1 MIIYIHI
8 CCCLSKKGDI
18 HTRQISTISFP
29 ARMCLDVQGYEK
41 FVTAVGPLGAKL
53 HIALHYSGQCV
64 PPDPANSTD
73 DVGFMILRIFFASLC
88 YNLSS
93 MQTHRESKCTKTQ
106 LTRISHF
113 LPFNVAKRC
122 QRNSPDNGPRYLMTV
137 SATFA
142 ESAHPTVEP
151 PAPFGRRWNP
161 DPSPGCCFW
170 CRCW

>member
-1 MIIYIHI
+1 M
-8 CCCLSKKGDI
+8 LLFVKKRRYSYKANFDYQLPSANVPRCPGI
-18 HTRQISTISFP
+18 RKIRNSGRP
-29 ARMCLDVQGYEK
+29 ARSKAPYRAALQRSMCAARSCK
-41 FVTAVGPLGAKL
+41 FHWWCRL
-53 HIALHYSGQCV
+53 HDS
-64 PPDPANSTD
+64 PD
-73 DVGFMILRIFFASLC
+73 FFASLC

-93 MQTHRESKCTKTQ
+93 MQTHRESKCAKTQ

-170 CRCW
+170 CWCW

>member
-18 HTRQISTISFP
+18 HTRQISTISFA

-64 PPDPANSTD
+64 PPNPANSTD

-93 MQTHRESKCTKTQ
+93 MQTHRESKCTKTILEDAINENFTFFAFQ
-106 LTRISHF
+106 C
-113 LPFNVAKRC
+113 C
-122 QRNSPDNGPRYLMTV
+122 QTLSTKQP
-137 SATFA
+137 
-142 ESAHPTVEP
+142 
-151 PAPFGRRWNP
+151 
-161 DPSPGCCFW
+161 
-170 CRCW
+170 